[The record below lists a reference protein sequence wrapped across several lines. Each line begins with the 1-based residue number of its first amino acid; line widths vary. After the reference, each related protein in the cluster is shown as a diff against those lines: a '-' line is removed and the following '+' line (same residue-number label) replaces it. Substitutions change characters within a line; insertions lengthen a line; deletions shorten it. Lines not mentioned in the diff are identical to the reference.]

1 MNRNYLGLNF
11 RQRAARRRVVVVA
24 YLSCCAIVIALA
36 AGSRPGMDL
45 LKLLAF
51 SPFVVMAVCWWI
63 LNQVG
68 IAYTGSATHP
78 LDERQEQ
85 VRNRAFFRSYQTICA
100 LTSLALLYWMIAA
113 TASTIVLWYPSTP
126 GEYATLVLLLL
137 YVSITLPPA
146 CIAWCEPDFLEDARP
161 NDLPATQ

>member
-1 MNRNYLGLNF
+1 MTRNYLELNF
-11 RQRAARRRVVVVA
+11 RQRAARRRVVAAA
-24 YLSCCAIVIALA
+24 YLSCCTIVIALA
-36 AGSRPGMDL
+36 SGSRPGMDL

-68 IAYTGSATHP
+68 IAYTGSTTRP

-85 VRNRAFFRSYQTICA
+85 VRNRAFFRSYQMICA
-100 LTSLALLYWMIAA
+100 LTSMALLYWMIAA
-113 TASTIVLWYPSTP
+113 TASTIVLWYPNTP
-126 GEYATLVLLLL
+126 GEYATLVLLFL

-146 CIAWCEPDFLEDARP
+146 FIAWWEPDFLEDTRS
-161 NDLPATQ
+161 NDLHVAQ